1 MAKTLEPDVLEI
13 NGELYRITEDPWTGD
28 FLVDSPEELTQGQYF
43 LSKKDAINYCLYK
56 SGMFDKDEVDYEHA
70 PDRTSA

>member
-1 MAKTLEPDVLEI
+1 MGKTLEPDVLEI

-28 FLVDSPEELTQGQYF
+28 FCVDSPEELTQGQYF
-43 LSKKDAINYCLYK
+43 LTKQGAINYCLYK
-56 SGMFDKDEVDYEHA
+56 SGMVNKDEVEYEFA